1 MYAPVSMYMYY
12 RTISLYVH
20 VRLSLY
26 VDKRH
31 SLYVDVRI
39 SLYTPH
45 GLCVDV
51 LQDNQSLCRCT
62 TRQSV
67 PMQMYASADVL
78 QDN

>member
-1 MYAPVSMYMYY
+1 MYMYY

-39 SLYTPH
+39 SLYTP
-45 GLCVDV
+45 
-51 LQDNQSLCRCT
+51 QSLCRCAT
-62 TRQSV
+62 GKSIS
-67 PMQMYASADVL
+67 M
-78 QDN
+78 